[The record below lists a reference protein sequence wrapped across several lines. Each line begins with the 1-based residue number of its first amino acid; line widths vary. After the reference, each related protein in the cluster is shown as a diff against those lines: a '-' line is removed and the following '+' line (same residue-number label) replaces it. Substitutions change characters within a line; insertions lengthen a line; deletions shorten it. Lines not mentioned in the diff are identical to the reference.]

1 MRRLFSVLALVTLS
15 LATPAVSRA
24 DVTLS
29 NVFTDH
35 MVLQRNHQNPV
46 WGWDEP
52 GTEVTVKIAGQTK
65 TAKADKDGRWEV
77 KLDELEAGGPHTLE
91 ISGTSD
97 RKIEDVLVGEVWV
110 CSGQSNMA
118 WPVSSAN
125 DPELER
131 LTAKYP
137 QIRLLSVPN
146 RASQDSENN
155 FSGAWKVCSPDT
167 VNDFSAVGYFFGRQL
182 HQTLDV
188 PIGLIDNA
196 WGGSAAEAWVNRG
209 LLKEDGRFD
218 ELLAKWE
225 DMEKNYDPESAKA
238 AYEKALENWKEQVAK
253 AREAGKPE
261 PRRPR
266 GPYNPLG
273 SNHRPGNL
281 YGGCLHPII
290 GYGIAGAIWYQGESN
305 SGRAYQY
312 RDLFP
317 LMITN
322 WRDEWNQGDFPF
334 YWVSLAD
341 FRREAAEPTGSTWAE
356 LREAQTKT
364 LSLPNTGEAIIT
376 DLGEADD
383 IHPRNKQDV
392 AKRLARLA
400 LANEYGYDV
409 VAGSPRYKDHTV
421 KGNKVVVTFQSVGT
435 QLDTFD
441 VREPIGFTIA
451 GEDRVFVPAEARVT
465 GKDTVEVWSDA
476 VQNPV
481 AVRYAWADN
490 PVCNLQNTVGLPAT
504 PFRTDDWEGVTAN
517 ANK

>member
-1 MRRLFSVLALVTLS
+1 MRRLYCLLAVVTLS
-15 LATPAVSRA
+15 LATPTLSRA
-24 DVTLS
+24 ELNLP

-46 WGWDEP
+46 WGWDKP
-52 GTEVTVKIAGQTK
+52 GTAVTVKIAGQEHS
-65 TAKADKDGRWEV
+65 AKADKDGRWEV
-77 KLDELEAGGPHTLE
+77 KLEPLKAGGPHVLE
-91 ISGTSD
+91 VSGTSD
-97 RKIEDVLVGEVWV
+97 KKIDDVLVGEVWV

-125 DPELER
+125 DPKLEQ

-137 QIRLLSVPN
+137 QIRLLTVPN

-188 PIGLIDNA
+188 PVGLIDNA
-196 WGGSAAEAWVNRG
+196 WGGSSAEAWVNRG

-225 DMEKNYDPESAKA
+225 DTEQSYDPGKAKA
-238 AYEKALENWKEQVAK
+238 AHEKALEVWKEKAKK

-266 GPYNPLG
+266 GPYNPLT

-290 GYGIAGAIWYQGESN
+290 GYGIRGAIWYQGESN
-305 SGRAYQY
+305 ARRAYQY

-317 LMITN
+317 LMITH

-341 FRREAAEPTGSTWAE
+341 YRREVAEPTGSDWAE

-400 LANEYGYDV
+400 LANEYDYDV
-409 VAGSPRYKDHTV
+409 VAGSPRYKSHTV
-421 KGNKVVVTFQSVGT
+421 DGNKIVVTFQNVGT
-435 QLDTFD
+435 QMDTFD
-441 VREPIGFTIA
+441 VREPVGFIIA
-451 GEDRVFVPAEARVT
+451 GEDRVFVPAEARIT
-465 GKDTVEVWSDA
+465 GKDTVEVWADS
-476 VQNPV
+476 VKNPV

-504 PFRTDDWEGVTAN
+504 PFRTDDWPGVTVDV
-517 ANK
+517 NK